1 MTQEEMDRINRQTME
16 RIVQASI
23 IDRRKAMWETWL
35 HGRFS
40 GEGAVQR
47 RKEIEERR
55 EYEETMTG
63 ALIKN
68 MTRVL

>member
-1 MTQEEMDRINRQTME
+1 MTQDEMDRINRQTME
-16 RIVQASI
+16 RIVRASI
-23 IDRRKAMWETWL
+23 AERRKAMWETWL

-55 EYEETMTG
+55 EYEEAMNG

>member
-1 MTQEEMDRINRQTME
+1 MTQDEMDRINRQTME
-16 RIVQASI
+16 RIVRASI
-23 IDRRKAMWETWL
+23 QERRKAMWETWL

-55 EYEETMTG
+55 EYEEAMNG

>member
-1 MTQEEMDRINRQTME
+1 MTQDEMDRINRQTME

-55 EYEETMTG
+55 EYEEAMNG